1 MTTETTEHYTRLEA
15 GSMSHTHPDCGCW
28 LARDENTGSV
38 SLYHCPTHAAALEMA
53 EALRDVHHF
62 LAHTGNSRSIIGSA
76 FVTPSARYDE
86 LERLTTTISALLRRI
101 EGP

>member
-38 SLYHCPTHAAALEMA
+38 SLYHCPTHAAARETADEYDRAVEAVYA
-53 EALRDVHHF
+53 EYMALRPEPGPGMAYVME
-62 LAHTGNSRSIIGSA
+62 L
-76 FVTPSARYDE
+76 VARKRD
-86 LERLTTTISALLRRI
+86 LLRRI
-101 EGP
+101 KGE